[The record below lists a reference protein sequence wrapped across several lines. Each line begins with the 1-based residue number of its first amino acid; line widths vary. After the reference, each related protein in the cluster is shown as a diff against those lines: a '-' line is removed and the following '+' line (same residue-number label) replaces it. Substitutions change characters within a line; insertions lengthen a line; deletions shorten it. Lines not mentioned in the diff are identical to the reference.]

1 MHELSDIVKLRIKL
15 LKEELTFHQKNYMEA
30 FKHFNLN
37 SYTGFGKLNAMR
49 DNIVILKRK
58 LERLHST
65 HEGRFYL

>member
-1 MHELSDIVKLRIKL
+1 
-15 LKEELTFHQKNYMEA
+15 MEA